1 MKSNILKGIGAS
13 VLILTA
19 TAFTKPM
26 EKEMTVKESTITWK
40 GKKILGSH
48 YGTINLIE
56 GSMVV
61 DGDKITSGKFVID
74 MTSIVVDDLKG
85 DSKGQLE
92 GHLKS
97 DDFFGI
103 ENHPASTLIIKNG
116 NKTEDGYY
124 INGDITI
131 KVTTEPIAFLLK
143 MNGNTATANLK
154 IDRTKFNVRYGS
166 GSFFANL
173 GDNTIYDDFELT
185 ITLKF

>member
-1 MKSNILKGIGAS
+1 MKTNILKGIGAS
-13 VLILTA
+13 VLILT
-19 TAFTKPM
+19 TVAFTKPM
-26 EKEMTVKESTITWK
+26 EKEMIVKESTITWK

-48 YGTINLIE
+48 YGSINLKE
-56 GSMVV
+56 GSMVL

-74 MTSIVVDDLKG
+74 MTSIVVQDLKG

-97 DDFFGI
+97 DDFFGV
-103 ENHPASTLIIKNG
+103 ENHPTSTLVIKSG
-116 NKTEDGYY
+116 NKTQEGYY

-131 KVTTEPIAFLLK
+131 KGTTEPISFLLK
-143 MNGNTATANLK
+143 MNGNNATANLK

-173 GDNTIYDDFELT
+173 GDNTIYDEFELDV
-185 ITLKF
+185 TLKF